1 MTNTST
7 CAHGVD
13 LNAPC
18 TDCQNVCAEI
28 DRTGATR

>member
-1 MTNTST
+1 MANTTT

-18 TDCQNVCAEI
+18 TDCQHVCDEI
-28 DRTGATR
+28 DRAAVTR